1 MARAEHTSPTGN
13 WELELDFW
21 VGGHRLGLGWG
32 CCCWC
37 CYQRRT
43 VSGSAFY
50 EHNTYGGGNLGICEC
65 ECECADPRRGTRF
78 EGLLSFWGRVG
89 ARHTPSGWLAGWMLK
104 DEKATQRV
112 CNVPGRRRIWRSTQ
126 IQFARSPA
134 KAQQYPKNRQL
145 ANLGSRAKH
154 SSCRPG
160 RNDSTR
166 MAQDNR
172 CILIICFG
180 CNCLSCSAQWLY
192 ICGYSKNKK
201 RPAEGQKSTGP
212 QVHKSRSPAK
222 RPHNSAKAQSSRP
235 TVANTPKKT
244 VRDLH

>member
-1 MARAEHTSPTGN
+1 M
-13 WELELDFW
+13 ELDFW
-21 VGGHRLGLGWG
+21 VGGHRLGSGWG
-32 CCCWC
+32 CCCC
-37 CYQRRT
+37 CYSRPKAYSFWFGILRAQHIWRRESGNLR
-43 VSGSAFY
+43 VRGSAK
-50 EHNTYGGGNLGICEC
+50 GNSFCGTSQLLG
-65 ECECADPRRGTRF
+65 PRRRSTHAQ
-78 EGLLSFWGRVG
+78 LV
-89 ARHTPSGWLAGWMLK
+89 GWMDVERRK
-104 DEKATQRV
+104 DSASQRV
-112 CNVPGRRRIWRSTQ
+112 CNVPGRRIWRSTQ

-134 KAQQYPKNRQL
+134 KAQQNPNNRQL

-201 RPAEGQKSTGP
+201 RPASSVQQKARSP
-212 QVHKSRSPAK
+212 QVHKSRSPTK
-222 RPHNSAKAQSSRP
+222 RPHNSAKA
-235 TVANTPKKT
+235 
-244 VRDLH
+244 